1 MKNDNETTTTHKI
14 APETLSQK
22 PQFLHAV
29 IEEIYRCTPL
39 NNFKKNFALVAK
51 ATASHIAVSQELAN
65 NTQHSFRKTLSYV
78 NTMIYHTE
86 RFSDD
91 QKEAIGKWVHQEF
104 IAFCLLGSWP
114 SRSFSKPQN
123 IAGDHHTIKQI
134 YGGGIQGERNTGHV
148 VNLCF
153 FNEPACKA
161 VANRKQYM
169 KNYILK
175 KVESLQ
181 KEKYHVTS
189 IASGPAEEIF
199 DVFDSMEKDAYST
212 LKVTGIDMDKRAC
225 ASVDDRIQEKK
236 LNTYFST
243 QAHNVLSLGKYTYLN
258 STQDLV
264 YSMGLVDYFSD
275 KLAVKI
281 LNNIYHML
289 KPHGEVIIGNFHTN
303 CDSRLFL
310 DYLLDWK
317 LIYRTEQ
324 DMCRLFSLSKFGN
337 SPVNIDYEEQGV
349 NMLARCVK
357 PLSTD

>member
-1 MKNDNETTTTHKI
+1 MKNCNEISTSHEHS
-14 APETLSQK
+14 PEKLTQNS
-22 PQFLHAV
+22 QFLHAI
-29 IEEIYRCTPL
+29 IEEVYRCTPL

-51 ATASHIAVSQELAN
+51 SAASHIAVTQELAN

-91 QKEAIGKWVHQEF
+91 QKEAIGKWIHQEF

-134 YGGGIQGERNTGHV
+134 YGGGIQDDRNTGHV

-169 KNYILK
+169 KNYILEK
-175 KVESLQ
+175 IEHLQ
-181 KEKYHVTS
+181 QEKYHVTS

-236 LNTYFST
+236 LNAYFST

-258 STQDLV
+258 NTQDLV

-275 KLAVKI
+275 KLVIKI
-281 LNNIYHML
+281 LNNIYQML

-337 SPVNIDYEEQGV
+337 SPVNIDFEEQGV

-357 PLSTD
+357 QPPTD

>member
-1 MKNDNETTTTHKI
+1 MKNHNEI
-14 APETLSQK
+14 ATSHEQPPEKSTQNT
-22 PQFLHAV
+22 QFLHAI
-29 IEEIYRCTPL
+29 IEEVYRCTPL

-51 ATASHIAVSQELAN
+51 SVASQIAVTQELAN

-104 IAFCLLGSWP
+104 IAFFLLGSCS
-114 SRSFSKPQN
+114 SRSFNKPQN

-134 YGGGIQGERNTGHV
+134 YNGGGKSECAISQV
-148 VNLCF
+148 VNLCYLE
-153 FNEPACKA
+153 EPASKA
-161 VANRKQYM
+161 VKNRKQYM
-169 KNYILK
+169 KNYIL
-175 KVESLQ
+175 
-181 KEKYHVTS
+181 EKTRLPQQERYNVTS

-199 DVFDSMEKDAYST
+199 DVFDSMKKDAYSI

-225 ASVDDRIQEKK
+225 ASVDDRIQERK

-275 KLAVKI
+275 KLVIKI
-281 LNNIYHML
+281 LNNIYQML

-324 DMCRLFSLSKFGN
+324 DMCRLFSQSKFGS
-337 SPVNIDYEEQGV
+337 SPVKIDFEEQGI

-357 PLSTD
+357 L

>member
-1 MKNDNETTTTHKI
+1 MNNHNETVITQKKL
-14 APETLSQK
+14 PELITQQS
-22 PQFLHAV
+22 QFLQAI
-29 IEEIYRCTPL
+29 IEEVYRCTPL

-51 ATASHIAVSQELAN
+51 ASASHIAVSQELAN

-91 QKEAIGKWVHQEF
+91 QKEAIGKWIHQEF

-134 YGGGIQGERNTGHV
+134 YNGGIQDDFNTGHV

-161 VANRKQYM
+161 VGNRKQYM

-175 KVESLQ
+175 KVSSLDH
-181 KEKYHVTS
+181 EKYSVTS

-199 DVFDSMEKDAYST
+199 EIYASMDKNAYST
-212 LKVTGIDMDKRAC
+212 LTVTGIDMDKRAC
-225 ASVDDRIQEKK
+225 ASVDDRIQAQK
-236 LNTYFST
+236 LQAYFST

-258 STQDLV
+258 NTQDLV

-275 KLAVKI
+275 KL
-281 LNNIYHML
+281 
-289 KPHGEVIIGNFHTN
+289 VIKN
-303 CDSRLFL
+303 
-310 DYLLDWK
+310 
-317 LIYRTEQ
+317 
-324 DMCRLFSLSKFGN
+324 
-337 SPVNIDYEEQGV
+337 P
-349 NMLARCVK
+349 
-357 PLSTD
+357 